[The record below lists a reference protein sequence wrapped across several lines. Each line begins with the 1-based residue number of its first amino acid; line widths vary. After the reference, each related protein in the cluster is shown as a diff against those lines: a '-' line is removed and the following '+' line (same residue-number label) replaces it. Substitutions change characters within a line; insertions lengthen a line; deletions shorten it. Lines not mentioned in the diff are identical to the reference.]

1 MRVLVTVNDAYGHV
15 LPLVPTVRELAR
27 RGHDVLMACP
37 GGTLDR
43 LSLDGPQTRRY
54 EPVETA
60 PLPIGPPPRDRIAE
74 RLAFSVHLAWP
85 NVARGW
91 AGHLLADA
99 RRFRPDLVVCEPV
112 EHAGRVVAAA
122 LGVPLV
128 EHGWGFTLPAGTDAT
143 GGSGLADLY
152 QTVGAAYQE
161 PFLRVDLG
169 STELQASDIDQAV
182 ERYRYV
188 AWSPPAQPLP
198 PPGPTPRVL
207 VTFGTFPNP
216 GAADRLR
223 QAVGVG
229 VGAAAGLGME
239 QVVVLG
245 NEDRRSTDGWPASV
259 IVREWVQ
266 LPTEIARCALV
277 VHHGGAGTTWATMLA
292 GVPAVCL
299 PQSGDQFRN
308 AERLAVAGAATVIM
322 PDGMDASNLQRAFTQ
337 TLANPSLAAGA
348 DQVRRSNDSLPP
360 TSVLV
365 DRLETI
371 GR

>member
-37 GGTLDR
+37 GGTLDK
-43 LSLDGPQTRRY
+43 LGLDGLQTRRY

-60 PLPIGPPPRDRIAE
+60 PLAIRSPPKDRLAE

-91 AGHLLADA
+91 AGQLLADA
-99 RRFRPDLVVCEPV
+99 RTFGPDLVVCEPV

-143 GGSGLADLY
+143 AADGLTDLY
-152 QTVGAAYQE
+152 RTAGTTHRE
-161 PFLRVDLG
+161 PLLRVDLG
-169 STELQASDIDQAV
+169 SAGFQAPDIDQTV

-188 AWSPPAQPLP
+188 PWAPPAEPLP
-198 PPGPTPRVL
+198 PPGSTPRL
-207 VTFGTFPNP
+207 LLTLGTFPKP

-223 QAVGVG
+223 QAVD
-229 VGAAAGLGME
+229 ATAELDAE
-239 QVVVLG
+239 PVVVLG
-245 NEDRRSTDGWPASV
+245 NEDRRSPDGWPARA
-259 IVREWVQ
+259 IVREWVD
-266 LPTEIARCALV
+266 LPFEIARCTLV
-277 VHHGGAGTTWATMLA
+277 VHHGGAGTTWATLVA
-292 GVPAVCL
+292 GIPAVCL

-308 AERLAVAGAATVIM
+308 AELLAGAGAATVVM
-322 PDGMDASNLQRAFTQ
+322 PDAVDVPTLQRTFTQ
-337 TLANPSLAAGA
+337 ALANPSLATGA
-348 DQVRRSNDSLPP
+348 DRARRTNNSLPP
-360 TSVLV
+360 IDALV

-371 GR
+371 GQE